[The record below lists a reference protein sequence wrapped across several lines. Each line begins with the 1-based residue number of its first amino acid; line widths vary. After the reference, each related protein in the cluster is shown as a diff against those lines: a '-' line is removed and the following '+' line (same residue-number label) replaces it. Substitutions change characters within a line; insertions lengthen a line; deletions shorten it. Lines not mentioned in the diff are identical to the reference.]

1 MSHREVLRHAS
12 LYHLTGT
19 ALSSVYT
26 YASNPDHFQTVY
38 TKALTGAPFLYIAF
52 KYNIAFWAKEL
63 VEQVGNLVRYKF
75 HTFGGHFPALDNP
88 PALVEDIQEI
98 AEFWQA

>member
-26 YASNPDHFQTVY
+26 YASNPDRSQTVQ
-38 TKALTGAPFLYIAF
+38 TKALTDAPLLYTGF
-52 KYNIAFWAKEL
+52 KHNILFSPKEL
-63 VEQVGNLVRYKF
+63 VEQVGNLVRYKC
-75 HTFGGHFPALDNP
+75 
-88 PALVEDIQEI
+88 EYIS
-98 AEFWQA
+98 